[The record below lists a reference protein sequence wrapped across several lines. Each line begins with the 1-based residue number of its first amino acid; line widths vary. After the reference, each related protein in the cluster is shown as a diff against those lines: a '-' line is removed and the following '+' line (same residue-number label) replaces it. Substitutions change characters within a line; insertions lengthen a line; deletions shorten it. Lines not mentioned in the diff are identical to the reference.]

1 MIFRENP
8 YLSLRRFRI
17 EKITRP
23 DGMNGYSI
31 SACWGIFIQ
40 TNKGELV

>member
-23 DGMNGYSI
+23 DRYEWLLDLSLLGNIYS
-31 SACWGIFIQ
+31 
-40 TNKGELV
+40 N